1 MSLSKKIIV
10 SRIVAPRVKLLVFIH
25 DNNNTEAKYN
35 TTKTKA
41 YIEQQF
47 LTSKVAVKSFSCVG
61 HNVCAWTKL
70 TVLLSGIL

>member
-1 MSLSKKIIV
+1 MI
-10 SRIVAPRVKLLVFIH
+10 SRIVTPRVKMLVLRIH

-47 LTSKVAVKSFSCVG
+47 
-61 HNVCAWTKL
+61 
-70 TVLLSGIL
+70 